1 MADAS
6 STWLG
11 VLVRARARTTYVPNL
26 EALWGAYQSERASGE
41 SPFSAAVRVASQA
54 DRLGYAFAVGYPAAL
69 EQMVGEVEF
78 PCALCV
84 TESGGNSPRSIA
96 ATLEP
101 LERGYRLSGEKTF
114 VTFGTLAKTLIIA
127 CRVGDKPDGRPD
139 LAVVRIPATRDGIIL
154 NELPTTP
161 FAPEVPHARV
171 ELDGVAVAPDERL
184 PGDGYLGYVK
194 PFRTIEDIHVMGA
207 ALGYVLGLAM
217 RFGGSAELVAELSAE
232 LGALDAIRQKP
243 PLDPRVHIALHGV
256 LQQVKRALQSDRFER
271 LLEAAPDDERHRW
284 VRDRALLDIASKA
297 RAARFERAQNAL
309 G

>member
-11 VLVRARARTTYVPNL
+11 VLAGDPVHDTAFSNL
-26 EALWGAYQSERASGE
+26 QALWAAYGRQRTLGC
-41 SPFSAAVRVASQA
+41 SPFSAAVRVASRA
-54 DRLGYAFAVGYPAAL
+54 DRLGHAFAVGYPAAL
-69 EQMVGEVEF
+69 EHMVGEIEV

-101 LERGYRLSGEKTF
+101 LERGYRLNGEKTF

-127 CRVGDKPDGRPD
+127 CRAGDKPDGRPD
-139 LAVVRIPATRDGIIL
+139 LTVVRIPASREGIVLI
-154 NELPTTP
+154 ELPTTP

-171 ELDGVAVAPDERL
+171 ELDGVAVASDERL

-207 ALGYVLGLAM
+207 ALGYVVGLAM
-217 RFGGSAELVAELSAE
+217 RLGSSAELVAELSAA
-232 LGALDAIRQKP
+232 LGALDAIRQRP
-243 PLDPRVHIALHGV
+243 PLDPRVHVVLHGV
-256 LQQVKRALQSDRFER
+256 LQQVKSALQSDRFDR
-271 LLEAAPDDERHRW
+271 LLEAAPDAERDRW
-284 VRDRALLDIASKA
+284 LRDRALLDIASKA
-297 RAARFERAQNAL
+297 RAARFERAQNEL
-309 G
+309 W